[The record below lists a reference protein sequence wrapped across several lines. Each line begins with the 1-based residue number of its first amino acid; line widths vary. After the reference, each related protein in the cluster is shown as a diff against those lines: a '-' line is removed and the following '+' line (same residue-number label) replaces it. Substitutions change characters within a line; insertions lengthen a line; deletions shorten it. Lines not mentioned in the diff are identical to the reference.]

1 MAGSSIQSMNVT
13 DNDEG
18 GRIHMKKSKNKRVIP
33 GFGLSFGITITM
45 LGLIVIIPL
54 CSLVIFSAKLSP
66 SEFIQTITRPR
77 VLSSYAVSFFTAFVA
92 AAIDAVMGMII
103 AWVLVRYDFPGKAI
117 MDGIIE
123 LPFALP
129 TAVAGIALT
138 HLTTTEGWVG
148 AFFQKFG
155 IKIAYTRLGIIVA
168 LVFIGIPFVVR
179 AVQPVLEKIDIQ
191 YEEAANILG
200 ANSRQTMFRVILPE
214 ILPSLIAGFTMSF
227 ARGLGEYGS
236 VVFIAGNTPYETE
249 IAPLMIMSKLQEFD
263 YAGATSIALVML
275 AAAFV
280 ILFINAW
287 LQSRASKIVSGI
299 A

>member
-1 MAGSSIQSMNVT
+1 MVSALKLRPAEFWSLITKPTVRHAFATSIGCSFIAALINSV
-13 DNDEG
+13 
-18 GRIHMKKSKNKRVIP
+18 
-33 GFGLSFGITITM
+33 FG
-45 LGLIVIIPL
+45 V
-54 CSLVIFSAKLSP
+54 
-66 SEFIQTITRPR
+66 
-77 VLSSYAVSFFTAFVA
+77 
-92 AAIDAVMGMII
+92 II

-200 ANSRQTMFRVILPE
+200 ANL
-214 ILPSLIAGFTMSF
+214 SLIH
-227 ARGLGEYGS
+227 
-236 VVFIAGNTPYETE
+236 I
-249 IAPLMIMSKLQEFD
+249 
-263 YAGATSIALVML
+263 
-275 AAAFV
+275 
-280 ILFINAW
+280 
-287 LQSRASKIVSGI
+287 
-299 A
+299 

>member
-1 MAGSSIQSMNVT
+1 M
-13 DNDEG
+13 
-18 GRIHMKKSKNKRVIP
+18 RKSKNKRVIP
-33 GFGLSFGITITM
+33 GFDLSFGITITM

-54 CSLVIFSAKLSP
+54 CSLVVFSAKLSFP
-66 SEFIQTITRPR
+66 EFLDTITRPR

-168 LVFIGIPFVVR
+168 LVFIGIRLLCGRCSGFG
-179 AVQPVLEKIDIQ
+179 KIDIQ

-236 VVFIAGNTPYETE
+236 VVFIAGNT
-249 IAPLMIMSKLQEFD
+249 LMRQRSH
-263 YAGATSIALVML
+263 
-275 AAAFV
+275 
-280 ILFINAW
+280 
-287 LQSRASKIVSGI
+287 R
-299 A
+299 

>member
-1 MAGSSIQSMNVT
+1 
-13 DNDEG
+13 
-18 GRIHMKKSKNKRVIP
+18 MKREDCKRKSKNKRVIP

-54 CSLVIFSAKLSP
+54 CSLVVFSAKLSFP
-66 SEFIQTITRPR
+66 EFLDTITRPR

-263 YAGATSIALVML
+263 YASATSIALVML

>member
-1 MAGSSIQSMNVT
+1 MNVT

-45 LGLIVIIPL
+45 LGMIVIIPL

-168 LVFIGIPFVVR
+168 LVFIGIPLVVR
-179 AVQPVLEKIDIQ
+179 AVEPVLEKIDIQ

-263 YAGATSIALVML
+263 YASATSIALVML